1 MIKHCASM
9 IIIDRGRRKICSKF
23 RAEKGS
29 ESPNSSWCVI
39 CVSVVKVMLR
49 NAEGQRSEDWKSV
62 PR

>member
-9 IIIDRGRRKICSKF
+9 IIIDRGRPKGCSKF

-29 ESPNSSWCVI
+29 ESPNSSLCVI

-49 NAEGQRSEDWKSV
+49 NAEGERSEDWKSV